1 MKELIILLEKVPS
14 TAWVAIFTAIL
25 TSSLTLV
32 GIRYTNKANNE
43 RLKIQ
48 LDHEYKIK
56 RDDLIRS
63 RLEELYV
70 ESRKYMNSMVSY
82 YLPYRQ
88 VMEGEL
94 TYNQALDLTLEGNY
108 SHNPERVF
116 LIMDMY
122 FPELRESFTMV
133 EKSNTKIRE
142 IQNAFK
148 LQYKQGNPS
157 GRNWLPMF
165 QDALEALS
173 SSAKNFEEHVTSIAR
188 KI

>member
-1 MKELIILLEKVPS
+1 
-14 TAWVAIFTAIL
+14 
-25 TSSLTLV
+25 
-32 GIRYTNKANNE
+32 
-43 RLKIQ
+43 
-48 LDHEYKIK
+48 
-56 RDDLIRS
+56 
-63 RLEELYV
+63 
-70 ESRKYMNSMVSY
+70 MVSY